1 MSKPSEKLTARE
13 FIWEHRLRQRIIFE
27 RIILTVGNPEEK
39 NRAKQFLEAME
50 KANPKLLEDV
60 DYYTPELL
68 EDIEHLTPELLEGIE
83 HLTPE
88 LLEGVGYHAPE
99 LFDDSEYSKAKGRKT
114 ALKLPKDILWEDRII
129 RRAVREYRD
138 LFHPCETS
146 FNNAMKGL
154 QYLNNLLPELFAKAR
169 VQAIEQRDQILTF
182 EIYCKCDCTT
192 KEDRQP
198 ADSFKITNRGRF
210 KNASKRITYAKQTLE
225 STGDSSQSDWQFFL
239 GRIGEVAPEML
250 N

>member
-13 FIWEHRLRQRIIFE
+13 FIWEHRLRQRITLE

-39 NRAKQFLEAME
+39 CRAKQFLEAME
-50 KANPKLLEDV
+50 KANPKLLEDI
-60 DYYTPELL
+60 DHHTLELF
-68 EDIEHLTPELLEGIE
+68 EDIDH
-83 HLTPE
+83 HD
-88 LLEGVGYHAPE
+88 PE

-138 LFHPCETS
+138 LFHPCEIVFTD
-146 FNNAMKGL
+146 AMKGL
-154 QYLNNLLPELFAKAR
+154 LYLNNLLPELFARAR
-169 VQAIEQRDQILTF
+169 VQAIEQRDQTLTF

-198 ADSFKITNRGRF
+198 ADSFKSTNRGRF
-210 KNASKRITYAKQTLE
+210 KNVSKRITYAKQTLK
-225 STGDSSQSDWQFFL
+225 STGDRSQSDWRFFL
-239 GRIGEVAPEML
+239 DRIREVSPEML

>member
-13 FIWEHRLRQRIIFE
+13 FVWEHRLRQRITLE

-39 NRAKQFLEAME
+39 YRAKQFLEAME
-50 KANPKLLEDV
+50 KANPKLVEGIDH
-60 DYYTPELL
+60 YTPELL
-68 EDIEHLTPELLEGIE
+68 EDFDH
-83 HLTPE
+83 
-88 LLEGVGYHAPE
+88 HAPE

-138 LFHPCETS
+138 LFHPCEIV
-146 FNNAMKGL
+146 FNDAMKGL
-154 QYLNNLLPELFAKAR
+154 LYLNNLLPELFARAR

-182 EIYCKCDCTT
+182 EIHCKCDCTT
-192 KEDRQP
+192 NEDRQP
-198 ADSFKITNRGRF
+198 ADLFKITNRGRF
-210 KNASKRITYAKQTLE
+210 KNVSKRITYAKQTLE
-225 STGDSSQSDWQFFL
+225 STGDRSQSDWRFFL
-239 GRIGEVAPEML
+239 DRIREVAPEML

>member
-13 FIWEHRLRQRIIFE
+13 FVWEHRLRQRITFE
-27 RIILTVGNPEEK
+27 RIILTVGNHKEK
-39 NRAKQFLEAME
+39 HRAKQFLEAME
-50 KANPKLLEDV
+50 KANP
-60 DYYTPELL
+60 ELF
-68 EDIEHLTPELLEGIE
+68 EDIEHCIPKLFEDIE
-83 HLTPE
+83 H
-88 LLEGVGYHAPE
+88 HIPE

-154 QYLNNLLPELFAKAR
+154 LYLNNLLPELFARAR
-169 VQAIEQRDQILTF
+169 AQAIEQRDQILTF

-210 KNASKRITYAKQTLE
+210 KNASKRITGAKQTLE
-225 STGDSSQSDWQFFL
+225 STGDNSQSDWQFFL
-239 GRIGEVAPEML
+239 DRIREVAPEML

>member
-1 MSKPSEKLTARE
+1 MSKPSERLTARE
-13 FIWEHRLRQRIIFE
+13 FIWEHRLRQRITFE

-68 EDIEHLTPELLEGIE
+68 EDIDHLTPELLEDID
-83 HLTPE
+83 
-88 LLEGVGYHAPE
+88 YYAPE
-99 LFDDSEYSKAKGRKT
+99 LFDDSEYSKVKGRKT

-154 QYLNNLLPELFAKAR
+154 QYLNNLLPELFARAR

-225 STGDSSQSDWQFFL
+225 STGDSSQCDWQFFL
-239 GRIGEVAPEML
+239 DRIGEVAPEML
-250 N
+250 D